1 MTDKERW
8 KIQNK
13 LYRMK
18 DTKIELELLLERTEK
33 NNKIISTN
41 NFLAKGK
48 GEPFLHYLIDLL
60 KIFLLDLDKIFLF
73 YYTRY
78 SSLKLIKELK
88 KDIKTITQEIQY
100 YEYKL

>member
-18 DTKIELELLLERTEK
+18 ETKIELELLLERTEQ

-41 NFLAKGK
+41 NFLSRVK
-48 GEPFLHYLIDLL
+48 GEPFLNYLIELL
-60 KIFLLDLDKIFLF
+60 KLFLLHLDKIFLV
-73 YYTRY
+73 YYTSY
-78 SSLKLIKELK
+78 TSLKLIKELK
-88 KDIKTITQEIQY
+88 KDIATITQEIKY
-100 YEYKL
+100 YEHKL

>member
-1 MTDKERW
+1 MDRERW

-18 DTKIELELLLERTEK
+18 ETKIELELLLERTEK

-41 NFLAKGK
+41 NFFARGK
-48 GEPFLHYLIDLL
+48 GEPFLHYLIDIL
-60 KIFLLDLDKIFLF
+60 KIFLLHLDKLF
-73 YYTRY
+73 VIYYTRY
-78 SSLKLIKELK
+78 NSLKLIKELK
-88 KDIKTITQEIQY
+88 KDIATITQEIQY